1 MKDKGYYAVRAVL
14 IFLLECSSSIW
25 FVDSPAFW
33 PSATS
38 RGRLLPRE
46 KTLQRSPAPDLGCLT
61 EAGGFGDGVLDFERQ
76 TVKYW
81 LMAWNCVSAGRME
94 GAPGG
99 VGDRLLSLDGVATE
113 AIESQGLGPFPAPS
127 EVPCGRGANRGD
139 GDKTGG
145 ELVLECAE
153 NWLVALGLYYG
164 DGLVTIST

>member
-1 MKDKGYYAVRAVL
+1 MKDEGYYAVRAVL
-14 IFLLECSSSIW
+14 IFLLECSSSTW

-38 RGRLLPRE
+38 RGRLLPKE

-81 LMAWNCVSAGRME
+81 LMAWNCGSAGRME
-94 GAPGG
+94 GTPGG
-99 VGDRLLSLDGVATE
+99 VDDRLLSLDDVAAE
-113 AIESQGLGPFPAPS
+113 AIESRALGSFPAPS
-127 EVPCGRGANRGD
+127 EVPCGVNASRGD
-139 GDKTGG
+139 GDDPG
-145 ELVLECAE
+145 ELVLECAK

-164 DGLVTIST
+164 VGLVRIST